1 MTKSL
6 LVHFNIVNIPLYII
20 SHKWP
25 FICGEFGMP
34 PLQPL
39 VLIVGSRPRVPWPSS
54 SRVAVWSCSWLGP
67 HYKPLC
73 DQRPLKIFDTA
84 HQRVV
89 GRPFRYRAC
98 DAVDDRLGWLRV
110 SWVGLGSYFKYSRIS
125 AVLDFTHIIQVQSLD
140 EEDITYLATG
150 EKPVFKYIIFRSSVS
165 FIVNMISSDAH
176 PCMWF
181 TFTKQG

>member
-6 LVHFNIVNIPLYII
+6 LVHFNIVNVTLYII

-39 VLIVGSRPRVPWPSS
+39 VLIVGSRLRVPWPSS
-54 SRVAVWSCSWLGP
+54 SRIAVWSCSWLGP

-110 SWVGLGSYFKYSRIS
+110 SWVGLGSYFKYLRIS
-125 AVLDFTHIIQVQSLD
+125 VVLDFT
-140 EEDITYLATG
+140 
-150 EKPVFKYIIFRSSVS
+150 KPGWRGHHVFSYWWEACFKYIIFRSSVS
-165 FIVNMISSDAH
+165 FIINMISSDAH